1 MITKKLDENLKRV
14 LIESVQ
20 NSYYDCLVYVRDVG
34 KFISYINKN
43 NICKVLKRFDFI
55 NALECRIE
63 PNKLIKLASLDYVC
77 YISSQSYVTA
87 LVDKSRKILIDNE
100 IKLTGKNINICFID
114 TGIAMHLDFTL
125 KKNKIL
131 KFIDLYNNIDIP
143 YDDNGHGTFVS
154 SVASGS
160 GLLSN
165 GKYKG
170 IAPNSNIIS
179 IKALDGNGEANATKI
194 LEAMQ
199 WVYDNCKKYDI
210 KIVCMSFG
218 SEPLGYNDPIMKGA
232 EALWNKGI
240 IVVAAAG
247 NSGPKKAT
255 IKSPGISSRI
265 ITVGAL
271 DDHRSE
277 YEDLESNHF
286 DIAEFSS
293 RGPAFRLYKPDI
305 VAPAVDICCCSYK
318 GDYTTLS
325 GTSVAT
331 PMIAGLIALILE
343 CKPKLKPDYVKRLL
357 LSSCKPITYDR
368 NLEGYGYP
376 VMSEIVKK
384 LKFL

>member
-1 MITKKLDENLKRV
+1 MITKKLDENLKRILV
-14 LIESVQ
+14 ASTQ
-20 NSYYDCLVYVRDVG
+20 NSYYDCLVYVRDIG
-34 KFISYINKN
+34 KFISYVNKN
-43 NICKVLKRFDFI
+43 NICKVLKKFNFI
-55 NALECRIE
+55 NALECRVS
-63 PNKLIKLASLDYVC
+63 PNNLIKLASIDYVG
-77 YISSQSYVTA
+77 YVSSQSCVTA
-87 LVDKSRKILIDNE
+87 LVDKSRKILIDHE
-100 IKLTGKNINICFID
+100 INLTGKNVNICFID
-114 TGIAMHLDFTL
+114 TGIATHLDFTL
-125 KKNKIL
+125 KKNKIV
-131 KFIDLYNNIDIP
+131 KFLDLYNDVEIP

-170 IAPNSNIIS
+170 IAPNSYIIS
-179 IKALDGNGEANATKI
+179 IKALDRNGEASATKI
-194 LEAMQ
+194 LDAMQ
-199 WVYDNCKKYDI
+199 WVYDNYKKYDI

-232 EALWNKGI
+232 EALWNKGVV
-240 IVVAAAG
+240 VVAAAG
-247 NSGPKKAT
+247 NSGPKKST
-255 IKSPGISSRI
+255 IKSPGISSRV

-271 DDHRSE
+271 DDHRA
-277 YEDLESNHF
+277 EDNDLKYRNF

-318 GDYTTLS
+318 GGYTKLS

-331 PMIAGLIALILE
+331 PMIAGIVALILE
-343 CKPKLKPDYVKRLL
+343 CKPKLKPDSIKRLI
-357 LSSCKPITYDR
+357 LSSCKPITFDR

-384 LKFL
+384 INYL